1 MVEIWIF
8 QVILVRTQ
16 MEMRNVLLETE
27 ENDINHSKILYDQLP
42 RVMEIQTKINNWDLI
57 KLNLKVLHSKGNYK
71 QSEKTTLR
79 MGKSN
84 SK

>member
-16 MEMRNVLLETE
+16 MEMWNVLLETE

-42 RVMEIQTKINNWDLI
+42 RVMEIQTKINKWDLI

>member
-42 RVMEIQTKINNWDLI
+42 RVMEIQTKINKWDLI